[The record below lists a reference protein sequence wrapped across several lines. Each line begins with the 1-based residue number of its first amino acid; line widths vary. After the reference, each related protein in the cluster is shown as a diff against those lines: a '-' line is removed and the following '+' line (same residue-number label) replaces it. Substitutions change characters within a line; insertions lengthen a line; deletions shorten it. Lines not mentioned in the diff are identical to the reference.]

1 MPTDDQYAR
10 LLTFRTRLREFDR
23 WSRDAAAAQGL
34 THAQH
39 QLLLVVRGC
48 GEPTGP
54 TIGQLAAY
62 LLVRHHTAGELA
74 DRVTELGLTERVRDG
89 ADHRIVRLRLTRRGR
104 EVIEDLSAVHL
115 AELRRLAPVL
125 GDL

>member
-1 MPTDDQYAR
+1 MTTDEQYAR

-23 WSRDAAAAQGL
+23 WSRDEAAARGL
-34 THAQH
+34 THTQH

-48 GEPTGP
+48 GEPAGP
-54 TIGQLAAY
+54 TIGQVAAY

-74 DRVTELGLTERVRDG
+74 DRVTELGFTDRVRDE
-89 ADHRIVRLRLTRRGR
+89 ADHRVVRLRLTPRGQ
-104 EVIEDLSAVHL
+104 EVVHDLAEVHL
-115 AELRRLAPVL
+115 AELRRLASVL